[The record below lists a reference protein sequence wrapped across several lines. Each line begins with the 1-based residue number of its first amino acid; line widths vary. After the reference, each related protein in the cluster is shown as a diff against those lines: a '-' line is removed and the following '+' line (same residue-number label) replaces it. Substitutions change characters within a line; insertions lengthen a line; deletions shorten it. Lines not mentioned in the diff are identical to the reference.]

1 MDILFVILGLVFAVY
16 GAQLLVDGGSA
27 VARRFNIPTLVIGS
41 TVVAFGTSMPEFT
54 VNMHSAFSGNTDL
67 ALGNI
72 LGSNLF
78 NICVIFGIVC
88 LIIPLAIKKDAA
100 SKDFPMCLIAAV
112 MVGVAGNQLYLDKI
126 KFHELMLSDGI
137 TFLCFF
143 AIFMFYIYKEAASG
157 AAHQHAAG
165 AGSSGPT
172 EDTGKQKT
180 ISPLKSIVYIVLG
193 LVGLVFGGEFI
204 VDGATGLAKNFGFS
218 QRVIGLLIV
227 GPGTSFP
234 ELIASIVAARKGS
247 ADMVV
252 GNVLG
257 SNIFNIFFTLGAT
270 SIIHPV
276 PLDLALN
283 LAVIFN
289 IAVTF
294 LLVIYAWF
302 FSQKPMGRGIGV
314 FLLLSYVGY
323 IIYALV

>member
-1 MDILFVILGLVFAVY
+1 MDILYVILGLVFAVY

-54 VNMHSAFSGNTDL
+54 VNMHSALSGKTDL
-67 ALGNI
+67 AMGNI

-78 NICVIFGIVC
+78 NICMIFGIVC
-88 LIIPLAIKKDAA
+88 LMTPLAVKKDAA

-126 KFHELMLSDGI
+126 KFHELMLSDSI
-137 TFLCFF
+137 TFMCFF

-165 AGSSGPT
+165 AGSPGSA

-180 ISPLKSIVYIVLG
+180 TSPLKSIVFIVLG
-193 LVGLVFGGEFI
+193 LAGLVFGGEFI
-204 VDGATGLAKNFGFS
+204 VDGATGLAKNFGLS
-218 QRVIGLLIV
+218 ERVIGLLIV

-270 SIIHPV
+270 AIIHPV

-283 LAVIFN
+283 IAVLFN

-294 LLVIYAWF
+294 LLVIYVWF
-302 FSQKPMGRGIGV
+302 SRQKQLGRGIGV

-323 IIYALV
+323 IIHALV

>member
-54 VNMHSAFSGNTDL
+54 VNMHSALSGKTDL
-67 ALGNI
+67 AMGNI

-78 NICVIFGIVC
+78 NICMIFGIVC
-88 LIIPLAIKKDAA
+88 LITPLAIKKDAA

-143 AIFMFYIYKEAASG
+143 AIFMFYIYREAAVG
-157 AAHQHAAG
+157 ASHHHVAAG
-165 AGSSGPT
+165 AAGT
-172 EDTGKQKT
+172 EDVTQKKT
-180 ISPLKSIVYIVLG
+180 ISPLKSIVFIVLG

-204 VDGATGLAKNFGFS
+204 VDGATGLAKNFGLS

-257 SNIFNIFFTLGAT
+257 SNIFNIFFTLGVTA
-270 SIIHPV
+270 IIHPV

-283 LAVIFN
+283 LAVLVN

-314 FLLLSYVGY
+314 LLLLSYIGY

>member
-1 MDILFVILGLVFAVY
+1 MDILFLIMGLVFAVY
-16 GAQLLVDGGSA
+16 GAQFLVDGGVA
-27 VARRFNIPTLVIGS
+27 VAKRFNIPTLVIGS

-54 VNMHSAFSGNTDL
+54 VNIHSALGGKTDL

-78 NICVIFGIVC
+78 NICMILGIVS
-88 LIIPLAIKKDAA
+88 IISPLAIKKDSA
-100 SKDFPMCLIAAV
+100 SKDFPMCLIAAI

-137 TFLCFF
+137 AFLLFF
-143 AIFMFYIYKEAASG
+143 AIFMYYIYNEAASG

-165 AGSSGPT
+165 AGSSEQGEEIT
-172 EDTGKQKT
+172 L
-180 ISPLKSIVYIVLG
+180 SPLKAIIYIVLG
-193 LVGLVFGGEFI
+193 LAGLVFGGEFI
-204 VDGATGLAKNFGFS
+204 VDGATGLAKDFGLS
-218 QRVIGLLIV
+218 ERVIGLLIV

-270 SIIHPV
+270 SIIRPV
-276 PLDLALN
+276 KLDLALN
-283 LAVIFN
+283 AVVLVN

-294 LLVIYAWF
+294 YLVMFAWF
-302 FSQKPMGRGIGV
+302 SRKKQMGHGIGV
-314 FLLLSYVGY
+314 FLVASYVAYIVYALLS
-323 IIYALV
+323 

>member
-1 MDILFVILGLVFAVY
+1 M
-16 GAQLLVDGGSA
+16 
-27 VARRFNIPTLVIGS
+27 T
-41 TVVAFGTSMPEFT
+41 
-54 VNMHSAFSGNTDL
+54 
-67 ALGNI
+67 
-72 LGSNLF
+72 
-78 NICVIFGIVC
+78 
-88 LIIPLAIKKDAA
+88 PLAIKKDSA
-100 SKDFPMCLIAAV
+100 SKDFPMCLIAAI

-137 TFLCFF
+137 TFLLFF
-143 AIFMFYIYKEAASG
+143 AIFMFYIYKEAVSG

-165 AGSSGPT
+165 AGSSEST
-172 EDTGKQKT
+172 EETGQEKT

-193 LVGLVFGGEFI
+193 LAGLVFGGEFI
-204 VDGATGLAKNFGFS
+204 VDGATGLAKNFGLS
-218 QRVIGLLIV
+218 ERVIGLLIV

-270 SIIHPV
+270 ALIRPV

-283 LAVIFN
+283 MAVLFN

-294 LLVIYAWF
+294 LLVIYVWF
-302 FSQKPMGRGIGV
+302 SRQKQLGRGMGV
-314 FLLLSYVGY
+314 FLLLSYIGY

>member
-54 VNMHSAFSGNTDL
+54 VNMHSALSGKTDL
-67 ALGNI
+67 AMGNI

-78 NICVIFGIVC
+78 NICMIFGIVC
-88 LIIPLAIKKDAA
+88 LITPLAIKKDAA

-143 AIFMFYIYKEAASG
+143 AIFMFYIYREAAVG
-157 AAHQHAAG
+157 ASHHHVAAG
-165 AGSSGPT
+165 AAGT
-172 EDTGKQKT
+172 EDVTQKKT
-180 ISPLKSIVYIVLG
+180 ISPLKSIVFIVLG

-204 VDGATGLAKNFGFS
+204 VDGATGLAKNFGLS

-257 SNIFNIFFTLGAT
+257 SNIFNIFFTLGVTA
-270 SIIHPV
+270 IIHPV

-289 IAVTF
+289 IAITF

-314 FLLLSYVGY
+314 LLLLSYIGY